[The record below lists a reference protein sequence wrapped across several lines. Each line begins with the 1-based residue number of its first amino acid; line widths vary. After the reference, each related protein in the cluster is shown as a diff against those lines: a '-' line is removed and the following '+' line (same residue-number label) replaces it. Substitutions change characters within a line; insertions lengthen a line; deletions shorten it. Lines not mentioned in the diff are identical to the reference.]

1 MLALSTKLEAG
12 ALTLPLVALLRDLVG
27 VALAA
32 LDLDGL
38 CGLVGV
44 VGIPI
49 LAGFGAPAKELLDVF
64 APCSRVYFNGN
75 AARTCIGLA
84 GHRRKPHSGRPRNDV
99 PIIRR
104 SLERHTL

>member
-1 MLALSTKLEAG
+1 VLAISSKLEAPTF
-12 ALTLPLVALLRDLVG
+12 TLPRGSGLRHFVGLV
-27 VALAA
+27 LAA

-49 LAGFGAPAKELLDVF
+49 LSGFGAPAKELFDVF
-64 APCSRVYFNGN
+64 AGCSGIHFNRY

-84 GHRRKPHSGRPRNDV
+84 GHWRKPHSGRPRNDV